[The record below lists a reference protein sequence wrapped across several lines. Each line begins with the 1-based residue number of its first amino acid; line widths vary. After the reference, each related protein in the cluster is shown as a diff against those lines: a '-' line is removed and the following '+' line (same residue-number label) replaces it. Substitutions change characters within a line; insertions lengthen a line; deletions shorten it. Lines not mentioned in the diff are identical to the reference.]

1 MRLTQSVLRKFETG
15 SNMRATQTFYWPI
28 MKSPLRRTRETAGQT
43 IVEVGRAVG
52 VDPGNLSRI
61 ENCKQKAST
70 ELAEKLAKHF
80 DGLITE
86 LEILYPQRSEE
97 TT

>member
-1 MRLTQSVLRKFETG
+1 MRT
-15 SNMRATQTFYWPI
+15 TQTFLWHI
-28 MKSPLRRTRETAGQT
+28 MKSPLRRARETAGQT

-52 VDPGNLSRI
+52 VDAGNLSRI
-61 ENCKQKAST
+61 ENSKQKAST

-80 DGLITE
+80 GGLITE
-86 LEILYPQRSEE
+86 LEILYPERSEA